1 MILLTLVMYLFT
13 TVFWI
18 SLLLSFPLSIGL
30 RRGLRPLESARS
42 KRLERRKLHGCL
54 AMLSASL
61 GSGTSFRG
69 ALSELEVLFER
80 EEHGIKRVVVAI
92 NRRFDLKKSIDPL
105 KSELP
110 TLLLNRESVLFFD
123 MMIDALYSGA
133 NRKLLIE
140 RTGDSLQTMIELEE
154 EIDQML
160 NEKKMEAMVISVMP
174 VAFVFLLR
182 SFFDGYLDPLQG
194 TGPGALVLWGALAL
208 ILVAEI
214 IMFRMISKVSL

>member
-1 MILLTLVMYLFT
+1 MLLMLVLYLFT
-13 TVFWI
+13 TFLLI
-18 SLLLSFPLSIGL
+18 SMVLAVPLAIGL
-30 RRGLRPLESARS
+30 RRGIRPIEAARV
-42 KRLERRKLHGCL
+42 KRQERRKLHGCL
-54 AMLSASL
+54 AMLSATL

-69 ALSELEVLFER
+69 ALQELEGLFER

-92 NRRFDLKKSIDPL
+92 NRRFDLKKPIAPL
-105 KSELP
+105 KAELP
-110 TLLLNRESVLFFD
+110 ALLDNKESILFFD

-154 EIDQML
+154 EIDKML
-160 NEKKMEAMVISVMP
+160 NEKKVEAAVISVMP

-182 SFFDGYLDPLQG
+182 SFFDGYLDPLKDS
-194 TGPGALVLWGALAL
+194 GPGSLVLWGSLVL
-208 ILVAEI
+208 ILIAEI